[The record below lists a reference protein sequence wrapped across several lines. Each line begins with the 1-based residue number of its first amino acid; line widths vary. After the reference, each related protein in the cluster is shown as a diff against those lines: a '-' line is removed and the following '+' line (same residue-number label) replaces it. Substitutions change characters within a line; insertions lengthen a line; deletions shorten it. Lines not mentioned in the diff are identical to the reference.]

1 MSLLLDLG
9 RLPAG
14 ATPVERREEPAAF
27 GVPLNDFRITSPVD
41 LLLEAVKDGRKIRL
55 RGRMAARLEIACSR
69 CLEPFE
75 LAVDQ
80 PVDALY
86 LPAAQRLGDE
96 DEEIADEDLGV
107 SYYEED
113 VINLAELVR
122 EQCYLALPMK
132 PLCRE
137 DCRGLCPVCGVNRNR
152 ETCACVTNWVDPRF
166 DALRRLKDQ

>member
-1 MSLLLDLG
+1 
-9 RLPAG
+9 
-14 ATPVERREEPAAF
+14 
-27 GVPLNDFRITSPVD
+27 
-41 LLLEAVKDGRKIRL
+41 
-55 RGRMAARLEIACSR
+55 
-69 CLEPFE
+69 
-75 LAVDQ
+75 
-80 PVDALY
+80 VDALY

-96 DEEIADEDLGV
+96 DEEIAGEDLGV